1 MRRSGVLVEWSCEG
15 DDACERES
23 LSLLSFFL
31 GSGSIFWGI
40 SLRGFSVGI
49 ICFRRLIF
57 GLLSLNFFWESLVR
71 QTESLG
77 FRRTGFVEEMREET
91 RVGFL
96 FLAKFF
102 PHRLTRI
109 YTIRFRRRWVIF
121 LMHVLVS
128 NEREISVFRF
138 SGQNAVRTLT
148 TE

>member
-1 MRRSGVLVEWSCEG
+1 MRRSGVLVEMVVRRWWCVW
-15 DDACERES
+15 EREFES
-23 LSLLSFFL
+23 FVIFSFFFC
-31 GSGSIFWGI
+31 SGSIFWSI
-40 SLRGFSVGI
+40 SLRGFSVEI

-57 GLLSLNFFWESLVR
+57 GLLSLKCFWESLVR
-71 QTESLG
+71 QRESLG

-102 PHRLTRI
+102 SHRLTRI
-109 YTIRFRRRWVIF
+109 YTIIF

-138 SGQNAVRTLT
+138 SGQNTVRTLT